1 MTLLFWFC
9 DAHGAVCLTK
19 MPPIG
24 IKNFVFL
31 DALEGKYAFICP
43 CSSTFFLLLTLSL
56 FSFLQQDMGIIK
68 RTVHF
73 SKVLMLLARRMTSMT
88 GTWHCLRSV
97 TLTFQYLYQMIDWN
111 QTHRFNVF
119 PLSSFRKSWTSGP
132 RFPRCLT
139 AWSTTPASPKE
150 PRSMRR
156 KKALRPHAERPPRSG
171 VRAQ

>member
-1 MTLLFWFC
+1 MIHLLILYETQVSIAFIYFFFLLWQRSLLIRTDTSGYSILSMTLLFWFC

-97 TLTFQYLYQMIDWN
+97 TLTFQYLYQMID
-111 QTHRFNVF
+111 
-119 PLSSFRKSWTSGP
+119 
-132 RFPRCLT
+132 
-139 AWSTTPASPKE
+139 
-150 PRSMRR
+150 
-156 KKALRPHAERPPRSG
+156 
-171 VRAQ
+171 